1 MNALS
6 TQSPETEMSTETIGA
21 SINLSGRQRM
31 LSQRIVLQMLL
42 ASRGDTAA
50 LDIARKRP
58 SMFEPGPTRV

>member
-1 MNALS
+1 
-6 TQSPETEMSTETIGA
+6 MSAETIGA
-21 SINLSGRQRM
+21 SVNLSGRQRM